1 MFAQA
6 SQALASKDW
15 TGAIDALLNLRKAD
29 PTYRAVEMD
38 GMLYLALRNR
48 GQEKIG
54 QQADLEGGMYDLA
67 LAERFGPL
75 DAEAQGYQT
84 WASIYV
90 TGASFWEINWEQV
103 VFYFSQ
109 IAPQMPYLRDGSG
122 WTAQDRYRRGLVGY
136 GEQLAAGGDWCGAQ
150 MQYELA
156 LTLNPPVD
164 EIDNLNA
171 IWTEAANVCAGA
183 AEPPAADAA
192 AEPQKTPKPTKPPK
206 RN

>member
-1 MFAQA
+1 
-6 SQALASKDW
+6 
-15 TGAIDALLNLRKAD
+15 
-29 PTYRAVEMD
+29 
-38 GMLYLALRNR
+38 
-48 GQEKIG
+48 
-54 QQADLEGGMYDLA
+54 
-67 LAERFGPL
+67 
-75 DAEAQGYQT
+75 
-84 WASIYV
+84 
-90 TGASFWEINWEQV
+90 
-103 VFYFSQ
+103 
-109 IAPQMPYLRDGSG
+109 
-122 WTAQDRYRRGLVGY
+122 VGY